1 MPTYRATIET
11 TFTASHALRL
21 PDGSYEPIHSHD
33 WQVTVTVRSD
43 QLDDMDCVMD
53 FHELQKIV
61 AGVID
66 PWHKQHL
73 NDVPPFADQAIN
85 PSAERVAEQIA
96 LAIKPQLPI
105 AVTLD
110 EIRLGEAPGCI
121 ATFLP

>member
-21 PDGSYEPIHSHD
+21 PDGSYETTHSHD
-33 WQVTVTVRSD
+33 WPVTVTVRCD

-53 FHELQKIV
+53 FHELERIV
-61 AGVID
+61 ADVIG
-66 PWHKQHL
+66 PWHRQHL
-73 NDVPPFADQAIN
+73 NDVPPFANESIN

-96 LAIKPQLPI
+96 RAIKPQLPI

-110 EIRLGEAPGCI
+110 EVRLGEASGCI
-121 ATFLP
+121 AAYLP